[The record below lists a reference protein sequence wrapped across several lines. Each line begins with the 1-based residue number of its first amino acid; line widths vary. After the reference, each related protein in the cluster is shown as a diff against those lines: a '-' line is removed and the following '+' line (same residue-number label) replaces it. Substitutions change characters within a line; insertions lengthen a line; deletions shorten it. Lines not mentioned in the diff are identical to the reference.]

1 MQPSSKKNQ
10 INLDSRILDL
20 NIDSHNLRLFMNV
33 NFNEYIKSRKIMNIL
48 FGSTIES
55 LKHKNILEN

>member
-1 MQPSSKKNQ
+1 LQPSSKKNQ

>member
-1 MQPSSKKNQ
+1 
-10 INLDSRILDL
+10 
-20 NIDSHNLRLFMNV
+20 MNV

-55 LKHKNILEN
+55 LKHKNILDN